1 MVKITY
7 RPWNEIIIH
16 AYIQYELDDL
26 LKHRSMGV
34 SPGGLT
40 RNLLWVDGMVFYI
53 RLMPSTESVIN
64 EQLEGKV
71 HWSSITFALM
81 PEFKSLIT
89 IEGKIRIPIINVS
102 ENPSFKAAAEW
113 IRKEVIAS

>member
-7 RPWNEIIIH
+7 SPWNEIIVH
-16 AYIQYELDDL
+16 EYIQYELDDL

-34 SPGGLT
+34 STGGLA
-40 RNLLWVDGMVFYI
+40 RNLLWVDGIVFYL
-53 RLMPSTESVIN
+53 RLMLGTEPVIN

-102 ENPSFKAAAEW
+102 ENPNFKAAAEW
-113 IRKEVIAS
+113 LRKEVIKK